1 MTLFLSVLTAYYFC
15 DVTAARRALTRD
27 EWETCFSIYDEVKA
41 HFDHGGTGPKENQ
54 ARYKAFKEWEAAHPE
69 EVAKARAEAWRRM
82 GG

>member
-41 HFDHGGTGPKENQ
+41 HFDHGGT
-54 ARYKAFKEWEAAHPE
+54 
-69 EVAKARAEAWRRM
+69 
-82 GG
+82 